1 MKLRK
6 IISPNDHRKCQET
19 KVQAS
24 LRTFCSS
31 LIFIPMNLTPTSRL
45 FKQQQFCA
53 SFSLHILAKMRRAK
67 QPSKQLNSE
76 AIRGAVLC
84 YMSPVVSGHCSI
96 ISAKCVWNVKERDLS
111 RSWNGICK
119 KRDLCD
125 KAISGKFE
133 FKRLFE
139 IGLNKNGLS
148 LTCAFSLP
156 QGITNAAFFFSA
168 ISSQEKKKGSIN
180 DESDNSEDDQE
191 ASPIPITSSQ
201 QLVDGNPTLVNKS
214 LWPAIT
220 YWLALTTPNGA
231 PANPLVVHRAL
242 LDCGVGVTAN
252 QVNNQLEK

>member
-1 MKLRK
+1 MPTCFPQESEKKSALNELNIALERIGSMKLRK
-6 IISPNDHRKCQET
+6 IVSPNDHRNCQGT

-31 LIFIPMNLTPTSRL
+31 LIFIPMNLTPTSWL

-76 AIRGAVLC
+76 AIRGAVVC

-96 ISAKCVWNVKERDLS
+96 ISAKCVWNVKERDLA
-111 RSWNGICK
+111 K

-133 FKRLFE
+133 FKSLFE

-148 LTCAFSLP
+148 LTFSFSLS
-156 QGITNAAFFFSA
+156 QGITNAAFF
-168 ISSQEKKKGSIN
+168 
-180 DESDNSEDDQE
+180 
-191 ASPIPITSSQ
+191 
-201 QLVDGNPTLVNKS
+201 
-214 LWPAIT
+214 
-220 YWLALTTPNGA
+220 
-231 PANPLVVHRAL
+231 
-242 LDCGVGVTAN
+242 
-252 QVNNQLEK
+252 